1 MKSTEVNFEIL
12 CFSMWFILE
21 CECPTHAFARLNKTC
36 HNAESLEFM
45 VVQLSWISLET
56 TKFYIPSKLYKS
68 STFHVLL
75 LVDKWAFDKITIC
88 YPRKLATKN
97 YSNDSVVFWYFESFL
112 SLQPILFFISCRP
125 FNVHMSKLMLLL

>member
-45 VVQLSWISLET
+45 VVQLSWI
-56 TKFYIPSKLYKS
+56 FIRNYQF
-68 STFHVLL
+68 TFP
-75 LVDKWAFDKITIC
+75 A
-88 YPRKLATKN
+88 N
-97 YSNDSVVFWYFESFL
+97 YT
-112 SLQPILFFISCRP
+112 SLQLFMCYF
-125 FNVHMSKLMLLL
+125 

>member
-56 TKFYIPSKLYKS
+56 TKLHSQQIIQVFNFSCVITSRQMSLWQNNNLLSTKTGHQKL
-68 STFHVLL
+68 
-75 LVDKWAFDKITIC
+75 
-88 YPRKLATKN
+88 
-97 YSNDSVVFWYFESFL
+97 
-112 SLQPILFFISCRP
+112 
-125 FNVHMSKLMLLL
+125 